1 MLLLVAAAHRA
12 AGAWDDAV
20 GALTVAAVLYLD
32 KGAGVGLEPLHG
44 QLLKFLA
51 ALVGRDGH
59 NALMAVQQLE
69 NVI

>member
-1 MLLLVAAAHRA
+1 LIKA
-12 AGAWDDAV
+12 
-20 GALTVAAVLYLD
+20 T
-32 KGAGVGLEPLHG
+32 GVGLEPLHG
-44 QLLKFLA
+44 QLFKFFA